1 MSWKLKQIKQ
11 VVRSSLAAE
20 TLAMIDGVETA
31 LYVNLLLKE
40 FWSAEHVIPIHCI
53 TNNKLLYDQLKIPS
67 VLWVMDTTKCDQ
79 HSGVKIRFGKK
90 NSTINAFFVICYH
103 CIDWLSVCLVNN

>member
-1 MSWKLKQIKQ
+1 MSWQLKQIKQ

-40 FWSAEHVIPIHCI
+40 F
-53 TNNKLLYDQLKIPS
+53 
-67 VLWVMDTTKCDQ
+67 
-79 HSGVKIRFGKK
+79 
-90 NSTINAFFVICYH
+90 
-103 CIDWLSVCLVNN
+103 

>member
-1 MSWKLKQIKQ
+1 MSWQLKQIKQ

-53 TNNKLLYDQLKIPS
+53 TNNKLLYDQLKLS
-67 VLWVMDTTKCDQ
+67 KYVSDKRL
-79 HSGVKIRFGKK
+79 KIDI
-90 NSTINAFFVICYH
+90 STLKELIQSNIIHMFK
-103 CIDWLSVCLVNN
+103 